1 MRGIGAGQKIHVFI
15 IPEVAELMKREL
27 RDAVIPCHPQTNEHV
42 LEDVVAWLIINS
54 LRSEQVQWTML
65 CLQNIGNLYRKNA
78 FQSLH
83 RGTNYFMEGLTS
95 AATSNSEAS
104 ESAEE
109 SKSSPSETFIANL
122 DRDKALQLF
131 DEPID
136 FSLEAGVPDPVPF
149 EERLRTMLDTHEAFL
164 QPDQHAIGHKYHSP
178 LPTLF
183 SF

>member
-27 RDAVIPCHPQTNEHV
+27 KDAVIANNPSTQEHV
-42 LEDVVAWLIINS
+42 LEDIVAWLIVNS
-54 LRSEQVQWTML
+54 LRSEQIQWTML

-83 RGTNYFMEGLTS
+83 RGTHYFKEGL
-95 AATSNSEAS
+95 SEQIDS
-104 ESAEE
+104 GEE
-109 SKSSPSETFIANL
+109 TKSSGTDLFIARL
-122 DRDKALQLF
+122 DKDKALKVF

-149 EERLRTMLDTHEAFL
+149 EERLRSMLDSHESFL
-164 QPDQHAIGHKYHSP
+164 QPQQHAIGHR
-178 LPTLF
+178 
-183 SF
+183 

>member
-1 MRGIGAGQKIHVFI
+1 MRGIGAGQRIHVFI

-27 RDAVIPCHPQTNEHV
+27 RDAVIPAHPQTNEHV

-54 LRSEQVQWTML
+54 LRSEQIQWTML

-83 RGTNYFMEGLTS
+83 RGTKYFMEGGT
-95 AATSNSEAS
+95 NPI
-104 ESAEE
+104 ESKDGAEE
-109 SKSSPSETFIANL
+109 TKVSASDTFIANL
-122 DRDKALQLF
+122 DKDKALAVF

-149 EERLRTMLDTHEAFL
+149 EERLRSMLDTHEAFL
-164 QPDQHAIGHKYHSP
+164 QPDQHAIGHRYF
-178 LPTLF
+178 LCVFLF
-183 SF
+183 THF